1 MARYVFVF
9 FLAFSPFLSF
19 SLSLFLFLFV
29 LFVCF
34 VFEYDCDLDSPS
46 TSHSRARQHNGS
58 HCLHFTCTRVARM
71 MFYFSCQRT
80 DPRIWLLLLALGPK
94 IRFEQDSEK
103 FCLVSFSFLVSF
115 PFRVEMFA
123 RFARGC
129 WFRLQPQSGLFPNDF
144 RPTEIVLIAWLSFVL
159 FPLPSSMRCVKGG
172 RRDLSRLWI
181 LKEQHKNFPL

>member
-1 MARYVFVF
+1 MLLASLLSNLKADCPSQSATTTSARWQDTCLCF
-9 FLAFSPFLSF
+9 FWLSLLFSPF

-58 HCLHFTCTRVARM
+58 HCLHFTCTRVASM

-129 WFRLQPQSGLFPNDF
+129 
-144 RPTEIVLIAWLSFVL
+144 
-159 FPLPSSMRCVKGG
+159 
-172 RRDLSRLWI
+172 
-181 LKEQHKNFPL
+181 